1 MSSVKDSYSNWNCSE
16 TKQLKLPKIA
26 LKVPLLFLSA
36 HCSDD
41 DYDDDADNDYDDD
54 DGKVEWP
61 PEQRKKICINA
72 SGHPWYPIHVN
83 SDHNYHPYTGASLRI
98 KLLLKL

>member
-1 MSSVKDSYSNWNCSE
+1 MMIIM
-16 TKQLKLPKIA
+16 KILVMEDGA
-26 LKVPLLFLSA
+26 
-36 HCSDD
+36 DD
-41 DYDDDADNDYDDD
+41 DDDG

-83 SDHNYHPYTGASLRI
+83 SDDQHDI
-98 KLLLKL
+98 

>member
-1 MSSVKDSYSNWNCSE
+1 MMIIIMMLVMEDG
-16 TKQLKLPKIA
+16 A
-26 LKVPLLFLSA
+26 
-36 HCSDD
+36 DD
-41 DYDDDADNDYDDD
+41 DDDDDGDD

-83 SDHNYHPYTGASLRI
+83 SHDHDIPSM
-98 KLLLKL
+98 